1 MSRWLAIAAYQCQ
14 IDGVPTGSVDFQV
27 RYFNVPGPDDVETA
41 LRSEPLHEYKN
52 HLDQTV
58 SWPLQAIP
66 NIQGISPIQ
75 QGGEIIGFIADVED
89 INRWGG
95 GSAA

>member
-27 RYFNVPGPDDVETA
+27 RYFNLLEAKDVETA
-41 LRSEPLHEYKN
+41 LRAEPTQHYHN
-52 HLDQTV
+52 HLGQTV

-66 NIQGISPIQ
+66 NIQGVLPIK
-75 QGGEIIGFIADVED
+75 QGNEIIGFIADLED
-89 INRWGG
+89 IKHWAGG
-95 GSAA
+95 AA

>member
-14 IDGVPTGSVDFQV
+14 IDGLPTGSIDFQV
-27 RYFNVPGPDDVETA
+27 RYFNVDQPEDVELA
-41 LRSEPLHEYKN
+41 LRSEPTHEYQN
-52 HLDQTV
+52 HLGQTV

-66 NIQGISPIQ
+66 NIQGILPIE
-75 QGGEIIGFIADVED
+75 QGSEIIGFIADRDDFE
-89 INRWGG
+89 RWAG